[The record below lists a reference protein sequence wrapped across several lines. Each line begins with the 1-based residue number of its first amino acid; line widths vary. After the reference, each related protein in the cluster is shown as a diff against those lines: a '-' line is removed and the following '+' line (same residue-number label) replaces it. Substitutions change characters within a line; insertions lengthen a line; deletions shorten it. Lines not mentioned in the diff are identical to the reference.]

1 MTKKDF
7 WKTFKESDKEELYKL
22 YLKMTN
28 NTSRMKDIKKWFNS
42 NKEEL
47 LESYVMAIANLEA
60 EAWTISFN
68 IYGSFLYIAC
78 NKERL
83 KKEVEPVEPMPQST
97 TLQKE
102 LDTIYT
108 KTNIEKAI
116 EELGV
121 FTEPDEKE

>member
-7 WKTFKESDKEELYKL
+7 WKTFKESDKEELSKL
-22 YLKMTN
+22 YMKMTN
-28 NTSRMKDIKKWFNS
+28 NMSRMKDIKKWFDS

-47 LESYVMAIANLEA
+47 LESYIMAISNLEA

-83 KKEVEPVEPMPQST
+83 KKEVEPVEPIPQST
-97 TLQKE
+97 NLQKE

>member
-7 WKTFKESDKEELYKL
+7 WKTFKESDKEELSKIYM
-22 YLKMTN
+22 KMTN
-28 NTSRMKDIKKWFNS
+28 NMSRMKDIKKWFDS

-47 LESYVMAIANLEA
+47 LESYIMAIVNLEA

-83 KKEVEPVEPMPQST
+83 KKEVEPVEPIPQST
-97 TLQKE
+97 NLQKE

-116 EELGV
+116 KELGV

>member
-7 WKTFKESDKEELYKL
+7 WKTFKESDKEELSKIYM
-22 YLKMTN
+22 KMTN
-28 NTSRMKDIKKWFNS
+28 NMSRMKDIKKWFDS

-47 LESYVMAIANLEA
+47 LESYVMAIVNLEA

-83 KKEVEPVEPMPQST
+83 KKEVEPVEPIPQST
-97 TLQKE
+97 NLQKE

>member
-7 WKTFKESDKEELYKL
+7 WKTFKESDKEELSKIYM
-22 YLKMTN
+22 KMTN
-28 NTSRMKDIKKWFNS
+28 NMSRMKDIKKWFDS

-47 LESYVMAIANLEA
+47 LESYIMAIVNLEA

-83 KKEVEPVEPMPQST
+83 KKEVEPVEPIPQST
-97 TLQKE
+97 NLQKE

>member
-7 WKTFKESDKEELYKL
+7 WKTFKESDKEELSKL
-22 YLKMTN
+22 YMKMTN
-28 NTSRMKDIKKWFNS
+28 NMSRMKDIKKWFDS

-47 LESYVMAIANLEA
+47 LESYIMAISNLEA

-83 KKEVEPVEPMPQST
+83 KKEVEPVEPIPQST
-97 TLQKE
+97 NLQKE

-121 FTEPDEKE
+121 FTEPDENE